1 MAKCF
6 YCGNKAI
13 VELKYARKKLC
24 LTHFNEYISRKIE
37 KTIKTYIAG
46 LENKKV
52 LVAVSGGKDSTAL
65 LHLLSKLRKQIGLE
79 KIIVLHINLG
89 LGEYSI
95 KQQQIVNSL
104 AQKLSLPLYIIN
116 VKHILNGDGIPEF
129 SKKTSRPTCSVCGLV
144 KRYIINLFATLANV
158 DYVATGHNLDDILS
172 YNLKNQLITQDQTN
186 MLTPK
191 TETHDKM
198 IGRIR
203 PLYFVYEKETL
214 LYSILNNLEF
224 LHEECPFR
232 PQESLEDLNKNYISK
247 LEDKAPGTKMRLGK
261 KFAKTDNR
269 IQQTNRINHCKY
281 CGMPA
286 NTNVCSFCR
295 LTKKVYGKPLGPVAK
310 EYISN
315 LIKDKKTYSIL

>member
-1 MAKCF
+1 VAKCF
-6 YCGNKAI
+6 YCGENAV
-13 VELKYARKKLC
+13 VELKYARKRLC

-37 KTIKTYIAG
+37 KTIKTYIGG
-46 LENKKV
+46 LKNKKI

-65 LHLLSKLRKQIGLE
+65 LHLLSKLQNQFSLE

-95 KQQQIVNSL
+95 KQENMVRNL
-104 AQKLSLPLYIIN
+104 VQKLSLPLFIIN
-116 VKHILNGDGIPEF
+116 VKSILNGDGIPEF
-129 SKKTSRPTCSVCGLV
+129 SKRTNRPTCSVCGLV
-144 KRYIINLFATLANV
+144 KRYVINLFAILAQV

-186 MLTPK
+186 ILTPK
-191 TETHDKM
+191 TDSHNNM

-214 LYSILNNLEF
+214 LYSILNNLDF

-232 PQESLEDLNKNYISK
+232 PEESFEDLNKNYISK

-261 KFAKTDNR
+261 KFAKIDR
-269 IQQTNRINHCKY
+269 IQKANGINSCKY
-281 CGMPA
+281 CGMPT
-286 NTNVCSFCR
+286 NTDICSFCR

-310 EYISN
+310 EYISS
-315 LIKDKKTYSIL
+315 LIKDKENSF